1 VREERRRRRLD
12 GHVSQ
17 GRLDAALVVLDSWQ
31 AESPRDIEP
40 ELLRARVELLGGRY
54 VAARARFLAAVRE
67 RAVPPS
73 LATEVVEG
81 LRLFVAHDAL
91 AHWARTYPHRA
102 ALAPA
107 DQARTAAALSAI
119 GAHALARDWVDAAVT
134 AAPGDGVCRVNR
146 ALIHQ
151 YAGAFDEARADL
163 DHVLGTAQESA
174 MGYWLQSRL
183 RRQTAD
189 ANHVAVLHERLQ
201 RPLDPRD
208 RELLLHALF
217 KELDDLGD
225 TDAAWEALSAACA
238 SARARA
244 PYDRA
249 RHERLFALLK
259 HPMGAPDAALH
270 AQTATTPDA
279 ALSAP
284 PTTTPASAPRRGER
298 IPIFIVGLHRSG
310 TTLLESM
317 LGAHAGVHA
326 YGESP
331 RLTAA
336 LRHAADHYCPTLIDE
351 PLARR
356 LPQLDYERVREQFMA
371 EGHHAIGSA
380 THVTE
385 KRPDN
390 FQLVGI
396 IHRAMPDAKVL
407 HLRRDPMDVCFA
419 NLRENFPE
427 AVAHANDMDDLAH
440 YHGLYRDLMAHWHAA
455 FPGFV
460 LDVDYEDLVTD
471 PLETSRRVFDFCGLP
486 WDDGVVDPARWQA
499 RSINTLSSVQARSR
513 VNRGSVG
520 RWRAYARWL
529 EPLRRGLGA

>member
-1 VREERRRRRLD
+1 MRDERRRRRID

-17 GRLDAALVVLDSWQ
+17 GRLEAALVILDSWQ
-31 AESPRDIEP
+31 AGSPRDIEP
-40 ELLRARVELLGGRY
+40 ELLRARVELLSGRY
-54 VAARARFLAAVRE
+54 VAARARFLAAVRD
-67 RAVPPS
+67 RVVPAS
-73 LATEVVEG
+73 LAPEVVEG

-91 AHWARTYPHRA
+91 ARWARTYPHRA
-102 ALAPA
+102 LLAAA

-119 GAHALARDWVDAAVT
+119 GADALARDWADAAVT

-151 YAGAFDEARADL
+151 YAGAFDDACADL
-163 DHVLGTAQESA
+163 DQVLGTPQESA
-174 MGYWLQSRL
+174 MGYWLQARL

-189 ANHVAVLHERLQ
+189 ANHIAVLRERLQ

-208 RELLLHALF
+208 RELLLYALF

-259 HPMGAPDAALH
+259 QPINAPAAAL
-270 AQTATTPDA
+270 QTQ
-279 ALSAP
+279 
-284 PTTTPASAPRRGER
+284 TTTAPGAQRTDH

-317 LGAHAGVHA
+317 LGAHASVHT

-336 LRHAADHYCPTLIDE
+336 LRHAADYYCPILIDE
-351 PLARR
+351 FLAQR
-356 LPQLDYERVREQFMA
+356 LPQLDYAHVRESFMA
-371 EGHHAIGSA
+371 EGRHAIGTA

-390 FQLVGI
+390 FQLVGAI
-396 IHRAMPDAKVL
+396 RRAFPDAKVL
-407 HLRRDPMDVCFA
+407 HLRRNPLDVCFA

-427 AVAHANDMDDLAH
+427 TIAHANGMDDLAH

-460 LDVDYEDLVTD
+460 LDVDYEELVTD
-471 PLETSRRVFDFCGLP
+471 PRETSRRVFGFCGLA
-486 WDDGVVDPARWQA
+486 WDDGVIDPARWRG
-499 RSINTLSSVQARSR
+499 RSIRTLSSVQARGT
-513 VNRGSVG
+513 VNRASVG
-520 RWRAYARWL
+520 RWQAYARWL
-529 EPLRRGLGA
+529 EPLRLGLGAS

>member
-1 VREERRRRRLD
+1 MRDERRRRRID

-17 GRLDAALVVLDSWQ
+17 GRLDAALVILDSWQ
-31 AESPRDIEP
+31 AESPHDIEP

-54 VAARARFLAAVRE
+54 VAARTRFLASVRD
-67 RAVPPS
+67 RAVPPL
-73 LATEVVEG
+73 LASEVVEG

-102 ALAPA
+102 GLAPA

-119 GAHALARDWVDAAVT
+119 GAHALARDWADAAVA

-163 DHVLGTAQESA
+163 DQVLGTPQESA
-174 MGYWLQSRL
+174 MGYWLQARL
-183 RRQTAD
+183 RRQTTD
-189 ANHVAVLHERLQ
+189 ANHVAVLRERLQ

-208 RELLLHALF
+208 RELLQFALF

-238 SARARA
+238 SVRARA

-259 HPMGAPDAALH
+259 HPVNAPAAAPQAH
-270 AQTATTPDA
+270 TAT
-279 ALSAP
+279 
-284 PTTTPASAPRRGER
+284 ASGAQRPGDH

-317 LGAHAGVHA
+317 LGTHPGVHT

-336 LRHAADHYCPTLIDE
+336 LRHAADYHCPTLIDE

-356 LPQLDYERVREQFMA
+356 LPQLDHDRVREQFMA

-390 FQLVGI
+390 FQLVGAI
-396 IHRAMPDAKVL
+396 RRAFPDARVL

-419 NLRENFPE
+419 NLREHFPE
-427 AVAHANDMDDLAH
+427 AVAHTNSLDDLAH
-440 YHGLYRDLMAHWHAA
+440 YHGLYQDLMAHWHAA

-471 PLETSRRVFDFCGLP
+471 PRETSHRVFDFCGLE
-486 WDDGVVDPARWQA
+486 WDDSVIDPARWRA
-499 RSINTLSSVQARSR
+499 RSITTLSSVQARSA
-513 VNRGSVG
+513 VNRHSVG
-520 RWRAYARWL
+520 RWQAYARWL
-529 EPLRRGLGA
+529 EPLRQALGAR

>member
-1 VREERRRRRLD
+1 MRAERRRRRID

-17 GRLDAALVVLDSWQ
+17 GRLDAALVILDSWQ

-54 VAARARFLAAVRE
+54 VAARTRFLAAVRE
-67 RAVPPS
+67 RAVPS
-73 LATEVVEG
+73 ALAPEVVEG

-102 ALAPA
+102 LLAPA

-119 GAHALARDWVDAAVT
+119 GAHALARDWADAAVT

-151 YAGAFDEARADL
+151 YAGAFDDARADL
-163 DHVLGTAQESA
+163 DQVLGTAQESA

-189 ANHVAVLHERLQ
+189 ANHVAVLRERLQ

-208 RELLLHALF
+208 RELLLYALF

-238 SARARA
+238 SVRSRA

-259 HPMGAPDAALH
+259 QPIDASAAAPQ
-270 AQTATTPDA
+270 AQTMA
-279 ALSAP
+279 ASG
-284 PTTTPASAPRRGER
+284 TQRTDH

-317 LGAHAGVHA
+317 LGTHAGVHS

-336 LRHAADHYCPTLIDE
+336 LRHAADYYCPTLIDE

-356 LPQLDYERVREQFMA
+356 LAQLDYAHVRDAFMA
-371 EGHHAIGSA
+371 EGHHAIGTA

-390 FQLVGI
+390 FQLIGAI
-396 IHRAMPDAKVL
+396 RRAFPDAKVL
-407 HLRRDPMDVCFA
+407 HLRRDPLDVCFA
-419 NLRENFPE
+419 NLREHFPE
-427 AVAHANDMDDLAH
+427 AVAHANSLDDLAH

-471 PLETSRRVFDFCGLP
+471 PRETSRRVFEFCGLA
-486 WDDGVVDPARWQA
+486 WDDGVIDPARWRA
-499 RSINTLSSVQARSR
+499 RSITTLSSVQARAS
-513 VNRGSVG
+513 VNRASVG
-520 RWRAYARWL
+520 RWQAYAHWL
-529 EPLRRGLGA
+529 EPLRQGLGV